1 MSIRRQ
7 LKLLTGD
14 PRTNRPIWIEHE
26 EASLESPDPVEAWL
40 VIWDMAKLPM
50 KLAREY
56 ALMGAW
62 PDGVSL
68 DEVEVMLSGLPEAV
82 PVATVDAEGAVP
94 APAQEEKPIE
104 VSGSQV
110 QVYSGVE
117 QVEAPVASGS
127 AAAETNLSESEV
139 SMTAVGIDAAGG
151 LASDDAG
158 EQHGVEQVVP
168 GLEADKVGDVE
179 PTPAAE
185 TR

>member
-1 MSIRRQ
+1 MTIRRP

-26 EASLESPDPVEAWL
+26 EARLESPDPVEAWL
-40 VIWDMAKLPM
+40 VIGDMAKLPM

-68 DEVEVMLSGLPEAV
+68 DEVEVMLSGLPEAE
-82 PVATVDAEGAVP
+82 PVTTVDAEGAVP
-94 APAQEEKPIE
+94 GAAEEEKPVE

-117 QVEAPVASGS
+117 KLS
-127 AAAETNLSESEV
+127 ATFATGGATAETDLAEPDISV
-139 SMTAVGIDAAGG
+139 PTVGPPAAGG
-151 LASDDAG
+151 LAGDDAG
-158 EQHGVEQVVP
+158 EQHGV
-168 GLEADKVGDVE
+168 
-179 PTPAAE
+179 
-185 TR
+185 